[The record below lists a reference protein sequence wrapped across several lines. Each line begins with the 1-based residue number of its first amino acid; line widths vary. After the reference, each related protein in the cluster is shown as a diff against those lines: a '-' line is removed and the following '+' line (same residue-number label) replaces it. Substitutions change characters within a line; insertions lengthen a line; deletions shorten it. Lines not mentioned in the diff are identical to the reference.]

1 MSKEEIRVVAPGRIC
16 LFGEH
21 QDYLRL
27 PVIAA
32 AISLYIEITAVKT
45 TAPKLIIDLLDLNK
59 QETIELT
66 NREVSYL
73 YDRDYLRSAY
83 NQFIRMGYRLRQG
96 YICKL
101 HGTIPIN
108 AGLSSSSAMIIAWIT
123 FLSYVFKANLS
134 PYQIGEFGYQAEVDE
149 FREAGGMMDH
159 FTSALGGL
167 LYINTKMLY
176 DCKIL
181 DAKLKGIVI
190 GDSLERKNTI
200 ADLARV
206 KEQVQIGI
214 SQIRKM
220 FPTFDLKKTPY
231 QDVEQLFP
239 SMTSNVAK
247 KLQANIINR
256 NLTKQA
262 RTLLSSPNFSPNA
275 LGVLLNAHHEQLA
288 RNLEISTPKIDK
300 LVDVARKAGALG
312 AKINGSGFG
321 GCMFAYAP
329 DEPEKVAKA
338 IEEAGGKA
346 YIVSVSEGCKIIP
359 S

>member
-1 MSKEEIRVVAPGRIC
+1 MSEEKVRVIAPGRIC

-32 AISLYIEITAVKT
+32 AISLYIEIEAEKT
-45 TAPKLIIDLLDLNK
+45 TAPKLIIDLLDTQK

-96 YICKL
+96 YHCQI

-108 AGLSSSSAMIIAWIT
+108 AGLSSSSAMVIAWIT
-123 FLSYVFKANLS
+123 FLSHVFQANLS
-134 PYQIGEFGYQAEVDE
+134 PYQVAEFGYQAEVDE

-167 LYINTKMLY
+167 LYINTKARY

-181 DAKLKGIVI
+181 EAKLKGIVI
-190 GDSLERKNTI
+190 GDSMERKNTT

-214 SQIRKM
+214 SHLRKM
-220 FPTFDLKKTPY
+220 FPTFDLKKTTY
-231 QDVEQLFP
+231 QEVEQFFP
-239 SMTSNVAK
+239 SLTSNVVK
-247 KLQANIINR
+247 KVQANIINR

-262 RTLLSSPNFSPNA
+262 KTLLSSPNFSPNA

-288 RNLEISTPKIDK
+288 HNLEISTPKIEE
-300 LVDVARKAGALG
+300 LVDAARKAGALG

-338 IEEAGGKA
+338 IEEAGGKS
-346 YIVSVSEGCKIIP
+346 YIVSVSEGSKIIP

>member
-1 MSKEEIRVVAPGRIC
+1 MSKEEVRVIAPGRIC

-32 AISLYIEITAVKT
+32 AISLYIEIKAVKT
-45 TAPKLIIDLLDLNK
+45 TVPKLIIDLLDTNK
-59 QETIELT
+59 QETIDLT

-73 YDRDYLRSAY
+73 YDRDYIRSAY
-83 NQFIRMGYRLRQG
+83 NQFIRKGYRLSQG

-101 HGTIPIN
+101 QGTIPVN
-108 AGLSSSSAMIIAWIT
+108 AGLSSSSAMVIAWIG
-123 FLSYVFKANLS
+123 FLSHIFEANLT
-134 PYQIGEFGYQAEVDE
+134 PYQVGELGYQAEVDE

-181 DAKLKGIVI
+181 EAKLKGIVI
-190 GDSLERKNTI
+190 GDSLERKNTV

-206 KEQVQIGI
+206 KEQVQIGV
-214 SQIRKM
+214 SQLRKM
-220 FPTFDLKKTPY
+220 IPTFDLKRTSY
-231 QDVEQLFP
+231 QEVERLFP
-239 SMTSNVAK
+239 SLSSNVAK

-275 LGVLLNAHHEQLA
+275 LGVLLNAHHEQLT
-288 RNLEISTPKIDK
+288 RNLEISTPKIDS
-300 LVDVARKAGALG
+300 LVDAARKAGALG

-329 DEPEKVAKA
+329 DDPERVAKA

>member
-1 MSKEEIRVVAPGRIC
+1 MSKEEVRVIAPGRIC

-32 AISLYIEITAVKT
+32 AISLYIEITAVKA

-59 QETIELT
+59 QEIIELT
-66 NREVSYL
+66 NREVPYQ

-101 HGTIPIN
+101 HGTIPVN

-123 FLSYVFKANLS
+123 FLSHIFKASLS
-134 PYQIGEFGYQAEVDE
+134 PYQIAEFGYQAEVDE
-149 FREAGGMMDH
+149 FHESGGQMDH

-167 LYINTKMLY
+167 LYINTRMRY
-176 DCKIL
+176 DCKSL

-190 GDSLERKNTI
+190 GDSLERKNTVS
-200 ADLARV
+200 DLARV

-214 SQIRKM
+214 SQLRKM
-220 FPTFDLKKTPY
+220 IPTFDLKKTPY
-231 QDVEQLFP
+231 QEVEQLFP
-239 SMTSNVAK
+239 SLTANVAK
-247 KLQANIINR
+247 KVQANLINR

-262 RTLLSSPNFSPNA
+262 KTLLSSPNFSPNA

-288 RNLEISTPKIDK
+288 RNLEISTPKIDS
-300 LVDVARKAGALG
+300 LVDAARKAGAFG

-329 DEPEKVAKA
+329 DDPERVAKA
-338 IEEAGGKA
+338 IEQSGGKA

>member
-176 DCKIL
+176 DCKVL

>member
-1 MSKEEIRVVAPGRIC
+1 MSSEEIIVRAPGRIC

-32 AISLYIEITAVKT
+32 AISLHIEIKAVPT
-45 TAPKLIIDLLDLNK
+45 TEQKLIIHLPDVNK

-73 YDRDYLRSAY
+73 YNRDYLRSAY

-96 YICKL
+96 YLCQL
-101 HGTIPIN
+101 HGTIPVN
-108 AGLSSSSAMIIAWIT
+108 AGLSSSSAMVIAWIT
-123 FLSYVFKANLS
+123 FLSHVFKANLS
-134 PYQIGEFGYQAEVDE
+134 PYQIAEFGYQAEVDE
-149 FREAGGMMDH
+149 FQESGGQMDH

-167 LYINTKMLY
+167 LYINTKMRY
-176 DCKIL
+176 DCKNL
-181 DAKLKGIVI
+181 EAKLKGIVI
-190 GDSLERKNTI
+190 GDSMERKNTVT
-200 ADLARV
+200 DLARV

-214 SQIRKM
+214 SQLRKM
-220 FPTFDLKKTPY
+220 IPTFDLKKTSY
-231 QDVEQLFP
+231 QEVEPLFP
-239 SMTSNVAK
+239 SLSSNVAK
-247 KLQANIINR
+247 KVQANIINR

-262 RTLLSSPNFSPNA
+262 KTLLSSPNFSPNA
-275 LGVLLNAHHEQLA
+275 LGVLLNAHHEQLT
-288 RNLEISTPKIDK
+288 RNLEISTLKIDK
-300 LVDVARKAGALG
+300 LVDAARKAGALG

-338 IEEAGGKA
+338 IEEVGGKA

>member
-66 NREVSYL
+66 NKEVSYL

-176 DCKIL
+176 DCKVL